1 MVNLP
6 IEYSDKPVTPFGGMA
21 LMKRFVD
28 QTGIREFLRTLELP
42 RGGSNRAYDAEQVV
56 ESFWLGIWTGASRY
70 IHCDW
75 LRQDHTLAKIFGFE
89 SMPSQSTY
97 SRFFGK
103 FSQARNT
110 AVFPTLQRWFFDQ
123 INIGAVTVD
132 FDSTVITREGSQEG
146 SAKGYNPNRRG
157 RNSHHPLMAFISQTR
172 MVANAWL
179 RPGNTAACSNCVEFM
194 RETFDQAMGSL
205 KVGLVRADSGFYT
218 DEILSELEERHIDYI
233 IAARAYANIKNEIY
247 GMKDWV
253 EVCPGIAVKEW
264 THQPAHAKAKARRH
278 IVVRK
283 QISRRP
289 LAGGK
294 LLFEEELP
302 DYRFSLYVTNL
313 DLPLDQ
319 IWNIYNSRADCE
331 NRIRELKQ
339 DFGLEAFCLQDF
351 WATEASFRFIM
362 VAYNLIALFRHFG
375 LNIHNQATLSTL
387 RSQCFALGAWV
398 SQHARKSVLKLS
410 SAHAKRPWMNSVL
423 EKIDA
428 CLAPFVFS
436 TA

>member
-21 LMKRFVD
+21 LIKRFVD
-28 QTGIREFLRTLELP
+28 QVGIREHLATLDLP
-42 RGGSNRAYDAEQVV
+42 QGGSNRAYDSVHII
-56 ESFWLGIWTGASRY
+56 ESFWMGIWTGASRY

-75 LRQDHTLAKIFGFE
+75 LRQDQALAAIFGYNNL
-89 SMPSQSTY
+89 PSQSTY

-110 AVFPTLQRWFFDQ
+110 EIFPELQRWFFSQ

-132 FDSTVITREGSQEG
+132 FDSTVIEREGNQEG
-146 SAKGYNPNRRG
+146 SAKGYNPNRKG

-194 RETFDQAMGSL
+194 RETFDRVLAGV

-218 DEILSELEERHIDYI
+218 DDILSFLEEKEMPYI
-233 IAARAYANIKNEIY
+233 IAAKAYSNIKHEIY

-264 THQPAHAKAKARRH
+264 IHQPSNPKAKARRH
-278 IVVRK
+278 FVVRK
-283 QISRRP
+283 ERQRRP
-289 LAGGK
+289 KASGK
-294 LLFEEELP
+294 LLFEDMPE
-302 DYRFSLYVTNL
+302 YRFSLYVTNL

-319 IWNIYNSRADCE
+319 VWNIYNSRADCE
-331 NRIRELKQ
+331 NRIRELKE
-339 DFGLEAFCLQDF
+339 DFGLDAFCLQDF
-351 WATEASFRFIM
+351 WATEASFRLIM
-362 VAYNLIALFRHFG
+362 VAYNLISLFRHFA
-375 LNIHNQATLSTL
+375 LNSNNTANLSTL
-387 RSQCFALGAWV
+387 RSYCFAIGGWV
-398 SQHARKSVLKLS
+398 STHARKRVLKLS
-410 SAHAKRPWMNSVL
+410 LPRPKRPWMDSIFRHID
-423 EKIDA
+423 EKSP
-428 CLAPFVFS
+428 PFS
-436 TA
+436 YP